1 MRPDEPAGEP
11 AAGAAPAGEARAAA
25 ALAAAARIGP
35 YFAWSPRQD
44 QPGFSDISEMSDA
57 TVLADRVGKARNLL
71 ARMGGL
77 RPADLDERV
86 VASTVFLG
94 LASRLVSPPLAAAA
108 LTGIVPLAAHLWWKQ
123 VPSGPIPITYDD
135 VTAADPGALADVI
148 VGLTGPVLEAFRTRF
163 VLSPQVLWGNVASAL
178 GGAHTMITDASPAH
192 AARSAQLVADLLHGE
207 PLAGMATL
215 HHPDPAKNRW
225 FLVRNN
231 CCLYYRIPGGGT
243 CGDCVLVP
251 EESRQRHWQA
261 VLHRG

>member
-1 MRPDEPAGEP
+1 MRAD
-11 AAGAAPAGEARAAA
+11 R
-25 ALAAAARIGP
+25 ALAAAGRIGP
-35 YFAWSPRQD
+35 YFAWSPRGD
-44 QPGFSDISEMSDA
+44 TAGLADIAEMSDPA
-57 TVLADRVGKARNLL
+57 TMVARVEAARGLL

-108 LTGIVPLAAHLWWKQ
+108 LGGVVPLPGRLWWRP
-123 VPSGPIPITYDD
+123 VPSGPIPIFYDT
-135 VTAADPGALADVI
+135 VADGTVDALPELL
-148 VGLTGPVLEAFRTRF
+148 LTLAGPVLETFRTRF
-163 VLSPQVLWGNVASAL
+163 ALSPQVLWGNVASAL
-178 GGAHTMITDASPAH
+178 GGAHTMITDGSPAH
-192 AARSAQLVADLLHGE
+192 AARSAELVGDLLSRE

-215 HHPDPAKNRW
+215 HRPDPARERW

-251 EESRQRHWQA
+251 EESRNRHWQA
-261 VLHRG
+261 VLNR